1 MIERVVLWMLAS
13 YKRVVSPWLPV
24 ACRYTPTCSE
34 YAAEAVVRH
43 GVARGV
49 VLALWRI
56 LRCQPFGGRGL
67 DPVPELFAGSH
78 THVGCA
84 ELHHQDLHHQAP
96 LAEAGRACT
105 GH

>member
-1 MIERVVLWMLAS
+1 MIKRFVLWLLAG
-13 YKRVVSPWLPV
+13 YKRVLSPWLPV

-43 GVARGV
+43 GAARGI
-49 VLALWRI
+49 VLALWRL

-67 DPVPELFAGSH
+67 DPVPEHFAGSH
-78 THVGCA
+78 GHMDCTKVQP
-84 ELHHQDLHHQAP
+84 QDLHQKAP